1 MARHHEADVIIVGG
15 GPAGLSAAIYL
26 ARYARSVA
34 LFDLGHGRSTH
45 HQTNRNYLGFPGGIP
60 TVELRQRGL
69 EQLSVYD
76 HVRVEHHKVE
86 RLEATDDG
94 FVASGEFGA
103 TAGRAVILAM
113 GVLDHY
119 PHFEGWEPYV
129 GVSMFWCITCDGY
142 ESRGKK
148 IVVAGHT
155 NTTAGEALQLS
166 RLSSDITLITNSH
179 ANEIDDKHAN
189 EIDDKHA
196 NEIDDKHANEID
208 DKHANEIDDK
218 HAARLAAAGIP
229 VLHDKVHAA
238 VGEAAQLHTLDT
250 EGGLSVPVEA
260 FFVVQGATP
269 QTALAMMLGVELAQN
284 GYILIDTE
292 QKTSVPGVY
301 AAGDITQL
309 HAHQVSA
316 AVHEGA
322 QAASAANYYLYPPEL
337 KAD

>member
-1 MARHHEADVIIVGG
+1 MAHQRHHEADVIIVGG
-15 GPAGLSAAIYL
+15 GPAGLSAALYL
-26 ARYARSVA
+26 ARYTRSVA

-69 EQLSVYD
+69 EQLSDYD
-76 HVRVEHHKVE
+76 HVRVAPHKVE
-86 RLEATDDG
+86 RLERTADG
-94 FVASGEFGA
+94 FLAGGEFGT

-155 NTTAGEALQLS
+155 NAAAGEALQFS
-166 RLSSDITLITNSH
+166 RLSRDITLITNSH
-179 ANEIDDKHAN
+179 ANEIDEKFS
-189 EIDDKHA
+189 
-196 NEIDDKHANEID
+196 
-208 DKHANEIDDK
+208 
-218 HAARLAAAGIP
+218 ARLAAAGIP
-229 VLHDKVHAA
+229 VLHDKIRGATGHD
-238 VGEAAQLHTLDT
+238 GHLQTLET
-250 EGGLSVPVEA
+250 EQELSIPVEA

-269 QTALAMMLGVELAQN
+269 QTELAAMLDVQLAEN
-284 GYILIDTE
+284 GYILVDTE
-292 QKTSVPGVY
+292 QKTSVEGVF

-309 HAHQVSA
+309 HSHQVSA

-322 QAASAANYYLYPPEL
+322 QAASAVNYYLYPPEL
-337 KAD
+337 KAE